1 MSLETFTVCKK
12 RWSSIKKAKT
22 LASVDEVYNSAD
34 IVYAIPSVCYAEGVS
49 DGLVNTEVLIRGTE
63 DTDDVTLWVTQT
75 VATIEALDD

>member
-1 MSLETFTVCKK
+1 MSLETFTVRRK
-12 RWSSIKKAKT
+12 RFSSIKKAKN

-34 IVYAIPSVCYAEGVS
+34 IVYAIPSICYKEDIS
-49 DGLVNTEVLIRGTE
+49 DGLVNSEVLIRGTE